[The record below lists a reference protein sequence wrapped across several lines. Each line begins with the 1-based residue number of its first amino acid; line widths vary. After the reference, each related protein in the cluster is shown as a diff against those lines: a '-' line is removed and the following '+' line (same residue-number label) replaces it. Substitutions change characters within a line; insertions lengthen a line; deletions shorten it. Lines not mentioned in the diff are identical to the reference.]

1 MELSANDID
10 QLRACV
16 NGNLEFHEEA
26 VRLSSYCLCLWQ
38 VLPNDNSCN
47 NWCPSG
53 KGERNIIGIKEAS
66 SNSSWLQ
73 CTKYFNIDLSI
84 KRFTLCAPF
93 SCLHLSSYDGLFPL
107 RYSRTKR
114 RLEEKRKSPAAWKPN
129 AYVMSRLCA
138 ISELIL
144 GFVFTFLISHSSL
157 VHF

>member
-66 SNSSWLQ
+66 SITEVRPL
-73 CTKYFNIDLSI
+73 
-84 KRFTLCAPF
+84 KRVAREKWGTHDA
-93 SCLHLSSYDGLFPL
+93 L
-107 RYSRTKR
+107 RASRPGNEVVK
-114 RLEEKRKSPAAWKPN
+114 AAD
-129 AYVMSRLCA
+129 VF
-138 ISELIL
+138 
-144 GFVFTFLISHSSL
+144 GFLWS
-157 VHF
+157 